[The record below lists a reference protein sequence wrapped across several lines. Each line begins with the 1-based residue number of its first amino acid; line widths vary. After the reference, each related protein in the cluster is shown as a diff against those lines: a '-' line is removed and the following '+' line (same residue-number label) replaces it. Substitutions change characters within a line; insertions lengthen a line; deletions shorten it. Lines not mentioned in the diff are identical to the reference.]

1 VAQIRAARI
10 GVAQRI
16 ADAPAGVDERRPDPV
31 ELAPQVA
38 DVGLHDLGLA
48 RVAPAPDVL
57 QELGPAQHAALM
69 AQQAGQQP
77 EFGR

>member
-1 VAQIRAARI
+1 
-10 GVAQRI
+10 
-16 ADAPAGVDERRPDPV
+16 VDERRPEPV

-38 DVGLHDLGLA
+38 DVGLYDLGLA
-48 RVAPAPDVL
+48 AVAPAPHEL
-57 QELGPAQHAALM
+57 QELGSGQHAALM